1 MPTIQRLVLIA
12 VAAVVVAAG
21 AFYLFINTGDD
32 GNAPTDSNPFGGTPL
47 PDLPGAPTAVPG
59 TGPIGPERPEVGQA
73 APDFALLDVFD
84 GTTVH
89 KLSDFKGTPVVL
101 NWYASWCAP
110 CKEELPVYEQASKD
124 LDGQVAFFAV
134 NLLETQGKA
143 QGILDDLGVT
153 FPAAL
158 DPTGSVSDRWRV
170 SLMPTTFFI
179 GADGVLVSQNV
190 GQVTKEVLAT
200 HLAELGIT
208 YTP

>member
-1 MPTIQRLVLIA
+1 MPSIQRLVLLA
-12 VAAVVVAAG
+12 VAALVVAAG
-21 AFYLFINTGDD
+21 AFYLFVNTGSDSPAAD
-32 GNAPTDSNPFGGTPL
+32 DSNPIAGTPL

-59 TGPIGPERPEVGQA
+59 TGPIGPERPEVGQP

-101 NWYASWCAP
+101 NWYASWCGP
-110 CKEELPVYEQASKD
+110 CQEELPVYEQASTD
-124 LDGQVAFFAV
+124 LDGQVAFFGV

-143 QGILDDLGVT
+143 QGILEDLGIT
-153 FPAAL
+153 FPTVL

-179 GADGVLVSQNV
+179 NADGVLVSENV

-200 HLAELGIT
+200 HLAELGVT